1 MKKLEKVTRFQIQ
14 TLPGFWNN
22 TKNHRGTM
30 LSHLN
35 PNSKVSNLSAS
46 LVKIQFECNLINF
59 FVGGS
64 KTKELLRRW
73 LKFGQLSSKKSAI
86 CFDAVRQ
93 FFCKGSNEIRCF
105 QKCLCFQPQTNGLWN
120 PWSAQEKTE
129 KTTSWFD
136 LFE

>member
-46 LVKIQFECNLINF
+46 LVKIQLECNLINF

-73 LKFGQLSSKKSAI
+73 LKFGQLSSKKSI
-86 CFDAVRQ
+86 GEKIPKSKCPSCKVISQ
-93 FFCKGSNEIRCF
+93 F
-105 QKCLCFQPQTNGLWN
+105 PQ
-120 PWSAQEKTE
+120 
-129 KTTSWFD
+129 
-136 LFE
+136 